1 MNILGVSET
10 IQNKAKEQKGGFFS
24 MLLGKLGSSLLGN
37 ILAVRAWNTAGE
49 GVIRAIYGNK
59 KRQKQEKRDKIIKA
73 RWNFNA
79 ASSFN

>member
-1 MNILGVSET
+1 
-10 IQNKAKEQKGGFFS
+10 
-24 MLLGKLGSSLLGN
+24 MLLGTLGVSLLGN
-37 ILAVRAWNTAGE
+37 ILAVRARNRAGE
-49 GVIRAIYGNK
+49 GIIKALDGNK